1 MMEVVEIA
9 FGLEALQIL
18 VFVDLGVGVHHKENG
33 VPGGLKSFNCGD
45 EILDH
50 LFSWAWRGEVL

>member
-1 MMEVVEIA
+1 MEIA

-18 VFVDLGVGVHHKENG
+18 VFMDLGVGVHHKENG
-33 VPGGLKSFNCGD
+33 VPGGLKSFDCGD

-50 LFSWAWRGEVL
+50 LFLWSWRGKVL